1 MFEALKTVPAVIAY
15 PVSSVGTILAI
26 SVGSVILFK
35 EKVSNQKKFALVL
48 VMAAMALLN
57 M

>member
-1 MFEALKTVPAVIAY
+1 MNNRSNIFTALLGMVLGVLLTSLAVRI
-15 PVSSVGTILAI
+15 
-26 SVGSVILFK
+26 
-35 EKVSNQKKFALVL
+35 VSNQKKFALVL

>member
-35 EKVSNQKKFALVL
+35 EKVSNQKKIALVF
-48 VMAAMALLN
+48 VMVAMALLN
-57 M
+57 I